1 MSIEKPEL
9 DAGRAVWNAIR
20 EIYADKPRMYINP
33 EQGWEDLN
41 RESRTDCNLIA
52 QAAIATVMNA
62 GYSLADK
69 KIGVKND
76 KTVK

>member
-1 MSIEKPEL
+1 MSIDKPEL

-33 EQGWEDLN
+33 EQAWEDLN
-41 RESRTDCNLIA
+41 RESRLDCLLIA
-52 QAAIATVMNA
+52 QAAIETVMNA

-69 KIGVKND
+69 KTGVKND

>member
-1 MSIEKPEL
+1 MSIDKPEL

-20 EIYADKPRMYINP
+20 EIYADKPRMHINP
-33 EQGWEDLN
+33 KQAWEDLN
-41 RESRTDCNLIA
+41 RESRLDCFLIA
-52 QAAIATVMNA
+52 QAAIATVINA

>member
-1 MSIEKPEL
+1 MSIDKPEL

-20 EIYADKPRMYINP
+20 EIYAANPRMYINP
-33 EQGWEDLN
+33 EQAWEDLS
-41 RESRTDCNLIA
+41 RQSRTDCHLIA
-52 QAAIATVMNA
+52 QAAIATVMSA

-69 KIGVKND
+69 KMGVKND

>member
-20 EIYADKPRMYINP
+20 EIYADKPRMFINP
-33 EQGWEDLN
+33 EREWENLG
-41 RESRTDCNLIA
+41 REVRTDCRQIA

-62 GYSLADK
+62 GYSFADK

>member
-1 MSIEKPEL
+1 MSIDKPEL

-33 EQGWEDLN
+33 EQTWEGLN
-41 RESRTDCNLIA
+41 RESRTDCRLIA
-52 QAAIATVMNA
+52 QAAIATVINA

>member
-20 EIYADKPRMYINP
+20 EIYADNPRMHINP
-33 EQGWEDLN
+33 EQAWEDLD
-41 RESRTDCNLIA
+41 RELRIHCRLIA

-69 KIGVKND
+69 KIGARNETTAK
-76 KTVK
+76 

>member
-20 EIYADKPRMYINP
+20 EIYAGNPRMHINP
-33 EQGWEDLN
+33 EQAWEDLD
-41 RESRTDCNLIA
+41 RESRIACLLIA
-52 QAAIATVMNA
+52 QAAIATVTNA

-76 KTVK
+76 KTVN

>member
-1 MSIEKPEL
+1 MSIDKPEL

-33 EQGWEDLN
+33 EQAWEDLN
-41 RESRTDCNLIA
+41 RQSRLDCHLIA
-52 QAAIATVMNA
+52 HAAIATVINA

>member
-1 MSIEKPEL
+1 MSIDKHEL

-20 EIYADKPRMYINP
+20 EIYADKPGMYITP
-33 EQGWEDLN
+33 EQAWEDLN
-41 RESRTDCNLIA
+41 RESRVNCRLIA

-69 KIGVKND
+69 NIGVKND